1 MNVKNKFKPSPN
13 IRLMDQVRAVIRD
26 GFTSEQI
33 AIGLKI
39 TSCFLPVMMLKF
51 ARHVNSA
58 LALNE
63 KSGDGFTF
71 IHSTG
76 GD

>member
-1 MNVKNKFKPSPN
+1 MNVKNKFKPNPN
-13 IRLMDQVRAVIRD
+13 IRLMDQVREVIRD

-51 ARHVNSA
+51 ARQ
-58 LALNE
+58 L
-63 KSGDGFTF
+63 G
-71 IHSTG
+71 IST
-76 GD
+76 